1 MSTDN
6 DDAIERVE
14 GWRPKT
20 TKAQIDGGLLG
31 PGHPELPPASD
42 LLEGEGD
49 PPVLF
54 SPCGEENRVRQ
65 TDTRTW
71 PWSAICYLII
81 HRGPNQYR
89 GTGFFV
95 APDAVVTAGHC
106 LHNRFGYADRIQV
119 VPGRDLEDWPFGS
132 AVGRDFHVPTEWR
145 RGRDAAFDYG
155 VIRLPNSDLGAQ
167 TGVLPIADL
176 APEVLKAS
184 QLNTAGYPSD
194 MTPSRALHF
203 NAGPCDAVYR
213 QRLQYF
219 VDTWKGASGSPVWIK
234 SGEDRVVVGIHNYG
248 HCPNFATRINARVL
262 QDLQTWSSH

>member
-1 MSTDN
+1 MSADI

-14 GWRPKT
+14 GWRPKSR
-20 TKAQIDGGLLG
+20 KSQPDEGLLG

-42 LLEGEGD
+42 LLELEEE
-49 PPVLF
+49 PPAF
-54 SPCGEENRVRQ
+54 ASPCGEENRVRQ
-65 TDTRTW
+65 SDTRSW

-81 HRGPNQYR
+81 HRGRKQYR
-89 GTGFFV
+89 GTGFFI

-106 LHNRFGYADRIQV
+106 VHSRSGYADRIQV
-119 VPGRDLEDWPFGS
+119 VPGRNLEDWPFGA
-132 AVGRDFHVPTEWR
+132 AVAHDFQAPTEWR
-145 RGRDAAFDYG
+145 RERDRSFDYG
-155 VIRLPNSDLGAQ
+155 VIRLPNGDLGAR

-203 NAGPCDAVYR
+203 NAGPCDAVHR

-219 VDTWKGASGSPVWIK
+219 VDTWRGASGSPVWVK
-234 SGEDRVVVGIHNYG
+234 SGEERVVVGIHNYG

-262 QDLQTWSSH
+262 ADLKIWSTD